1 MDYSELVKVYL
12 GLEKTAKRLEKT
24 DIIADFLKNID
35 KDKIKDVIHLLQ
47 GKIFAD
53 YDERKIG
60 MSSRLILRVIAN
72 STGISLNEVENLWKE
87 NGDLGKTAELLIKKR
102 RQMTLFKEELTIKK
116 VLDLYCCFYQ
126 DENNIFL
133 LYQT

>member
-87 NGDLGKTAELLIKKR
+87 NGDLGKAAELLIKKR

-116 VLDLYCCFYQ
+116 VLDNIKNFFY
-126 DENNIFL
+126 
-133 LYQT
+133 

>member
-53 YDERKIG
+53 Y
-60 MSSRLILRVIAN
+60 
-72 STGISLNEVENLWKE
+72 
-87 NGDLGKTAELLIKKR
+87 
-102 RQMTLFKEELTIKK
+102 
-116 VLDLYCCFYQ
+116 Y
-126 DENNIFL
+126 
-133 LYQT
+133 